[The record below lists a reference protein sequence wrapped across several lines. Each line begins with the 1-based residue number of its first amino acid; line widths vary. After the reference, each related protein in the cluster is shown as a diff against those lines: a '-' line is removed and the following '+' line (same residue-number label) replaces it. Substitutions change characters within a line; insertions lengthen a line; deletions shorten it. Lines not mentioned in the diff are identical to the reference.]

1 MDVKLDS
8 EQIFG
13 NEVRE
18 AEPPTYQSPLLA
30 LLDERAKGPPK
41 PIEIPEPTPEIAAR
55 IRQMEERREQEL
67 DKARD
72 RAYGGDEGLKAR
84 GIGAPIRDRDLSPD
98 QVAWLNERRAEWK
111 AWHEDPANA
120 DWRPEGGELDV
131 SGLP

>member
-1 MDVKLDS
+1 MGMKRDS

-13 NEVRE
+13 NEVTE

-41 PIEIPEPTPEIAAR
+41 PIEIPEPTPELAAR
-55 IRQMEERREQEL
+55 IKQMEQRREQEL

-72 RAYGGDEGLKAR
+72 RAYGDDGLKAR
-84 GIGAPIRDRDLSPD
+84 GIGAPIRDADLSSE
-98 QVAWLNERRAEWK
+98 QLAWLNQRRAEWK

-120 DWRPEGGELDV
+120 DWLPEGGELDV
-131 SGLP
+131 GGLP